1 MQALDITRDLLA
13 RKGKIGDRLL
23 LEGLRPCR
31 GARDANVPF
40 EHVLYTP
47 ELFAE
52 GCQPLLDQ
60 LQRDGVACHRIE
72 RKEFSRISYKAEG
85 IVAVVK
91 FPGATLDDVLRSPVV
106 VVLDALSD
114 PGNIGAIVRSANA
127 WGGAV
132 AVSDTGDKLY
142 HPKSLRAAMGALF
155 HTPTCP
161 TDRATVASRL
171 AGRSILALVVDGD
184 PIDRVPLGDQ
194 LAIVLGNERRGV
206 HPDFLAIA
214 TARVAIPMSGMVD
227 SLNAATAAAIML
239 WEVYRRRQA

>member
-1 MQALDITRDLLA
+1 MRALEITHELQA
-13 RKGKIGDRLL
+13 RKGKVGDRLL

-40 EHVLYTP
+40 EHVLYAP

-52 GCQPLLDQ
+52 GCQLLLD
-60 LQRDGVACHRIE
+60 RFVADGVACHRIE

-85 IVAVVK
+85 IVGVVK
-91 FPGATLDDVLRSPVV
+91 FAGANLDEVLRSPVV

-132 AVSDTGDKLY
+132 AVGDTGDKLY

-161 TDRATVASRL
+161 TDRATVASRIK
-171 AGRSILALVVDGD
+171 GRSVLALVVDGE
-184 PIDRVPLGDQ
+184 PIDRVL
-194 LAIVLGNERRGV
+194 LGNERRGV

-214 TARVAIPMSGMVD
+214 TARVKIPMSGMVD

-239 WEVYRRRQA
+239 WEVYRRRAPRDEMPR